1 MKKILSLGILLA
13 LSSTVVFA
21 DFATNLKNA
30 AKKDV
35 QNAIN
40 AKTQANQ
47 SAAQAKKQEKI
58 KELNAKL
65 AELNKEKDSVKA
77 DKNITEVQR
86 TLKLDRINKQ
96 IDFYTKQKAALK

>member
-13 LSSTVVFA
+13 LSSTAVFA

-58 KELNAKL
+58 KELNTKL
-65 AELNKEKDSVKA
+65 AELNKEKDSVKT